1 MVSFSVVDLFRFL
14 VVVMIIVFFNVFLDI
29 VLMNFKSVL
38 FCMVKE
44 SNIFICLKK

>member
-29 VLMNFKSVL
+29 VLINFKSVL
-38 FCMVKE
+38 FCIKRV
-44 SNIFICLKK
+44 IYLFV